1 MNFWNST
8 SSMFGSNNSTNL
20 YSLFSERASIKNGTY
35 KRLLNSYFDTV
46 GGSSDKTSSTRRSR
60 GSDII
65 DKLLKEKM
73 YPTVSKETKEANSNL
88 TSGLNSLQSSV
99 SALQKDSTYEDTENG
114 TTAADKVVSAVK
126 SYVTSYN
133 DVVTAS
139 KSSTLSN
146 KTAYVANMMS
156 TTSKFSKE
164 LSEIGVSLKQDG
176 TLQLDETKLKAAD
189 ISKVQKLFSSD
200 NIQSYGSTIASRVKF
215 AGGGSS
221 TSTNKTDN
229 KTDTDTDTKKPVSTG
244 AAGLK
249 TDGEALASSDLFAKI
264 KDKDGNETYNLASDA
279 LYQKVKDKDGNET
292 DEYDVKKI
300 FATAKS
306 FVSNYNKMFDNAE
319 SSSNSGVISN
329 LAYIRERTKNNSK
342 ALEEFGISVDK
353 KGRMKLDED
362 TFKKADM
369 SKVQDFFKDYGS
381 YVASNAS
388 RVDYY
393 MNTNANAAN
402 GYTSRASY
410 NIPSI
415 SGFSE
420 TI

>member
-1 MNFWNST
+1 MNFWNT
-8 SSMFGSNNSTNL
+8 TNSMFGSNNSTNL

-35 KRLLNSYFDTV
+35 KRLLKSYFSTV
-46 GGSSDKTSSTRRSR
+46 GGDSDGKSATRKSR

-114 TTAADKVVSAVK
+114 ATAVDKVVSAVK

-133 DVVTAS
+133 DTVTAS
-139 KSSTLSN
+139 KSSTLTN

-156 TTSKFSKE
+156 TTSKYSKE
-164 LSEIGVSLKQDG
+164 LAEIGVSLKQDG
-176 TLQLDETKLKAAD
+176 TLQLDETKLKSAD

-229 KTDTDTDTKKPVSTG
+229 KTDTSTDTKKPAATG

-249 TDGEALASSDLFAKI
+249 TDGEALASSDLYATS
-264 KDKDGNETYNLASDA
+264 KDKDGNVTYN
-279 LYQKVKDKDGNET
+279 VDK
-292 DEYDVKKI
+292 I
-300 FATAKS
+300 LSTAKS

-329 LAYIRERTKNNSK
+329 LSYIRERTKNNTK
-342 ALEEFGISVDK
+342 TLEEFGFSVDK

-388 RVDYY
+388 RVNYY
-393 MNTNANAAN
+393 MNTNASAAN
-402 GYTSRASY
+402 GYTSRAAY
-410 NIPSI
+410 NIPSVSDYNASI
-415 SGFSE
+415 
-420 TI
+420 

>member
-1 MNFWNST
+1 MNFWNT
-8 SSMFGSNNSTNL
+8 TNSMFGSNNSTNL

-35 KRLLNSYFDTV
+35 KRLLKSYFSTV
-46 GGSSDKTSSTRRSR
+46 GGDSDGKSATRKSR

-114 TTAADKVVSAVK
+114 ATAVDKVVSAVK

-133 DVVTAS
+133 DTVTAS
-139 KSSTLSN
+139 KSSTLTN

-156 TTSKFSKE
+156 TTSKYSKE
-164 LSEIGVSLKQDG
+164 LAEIGVSLKQDG
-176 TLQLDETKLKAAD
+176 TLQLDETKLKSAD

-221 TSTNKTDN
+221 ASTNKTDN
-229 KTDTDTDTKKPVSTG
+229 KTDTSTDTKKPAATG

-249 TDGEALASSDLFAKI
+249 TDGEALASSDLYATS
-264 KDKDGNETYNLASDA
+264 KDKDGNVTS
-279 LYQKVKDKDGNET
+279 
-292 DEYDVKKI
+292 
-300 FATAKS
+300 TAKS

-329 LAYIRERTKNNSK
+329 LSYIRERTKNNTK
-342 ALEEFGISVDK
+342 TLEEFGFSVDK

-369 SKVQDFFKDYGS
+369 SKVQNFFKDYGS

-388 RVDYY
+388 RVNYY
-393 MNTNANAAN
+393 MNTNASAAN
-402 GYTSRASY
+402 GYTSRAAY
-410 NIPSI
+410 NIPPVSDYNASI
-415 SGFSE
+415 
-420 TI
+420 

>member
-8 SSMFGSNNSTNL
+8 NSMFGSNNSTNL

-35 KRLLNSYFDTV
+35 KRMLTSYFDTV
-46 GGSSDKTSSTRRSR
+46 GSSSDGTSSTRRNR

-65 DKLLKEKM
+65 DRLLKEKM
-73 YPTVSKETKEANSNL
+73 HPTVSKETKEANSNL

-114 TTAADKVVSAVK
+114 STAADKVLSAVK

-156 TTSKFSKE
+156 ATSKYSKD
-164 LSEIGVSLKQDG
+164 LAEIGVSLKQDG
-176 TLQLDETKLKAAD
+176 TLQLDETKLKSTD

-221 TSTNKTDN
+221 SSTNKTDN
-229 KTDTDTDTKKPVSTG
+229 KTDTDTDTKKPAITG

-249 TDGEALASSDLFAKI
+249 TDGEALASSELYAKS
-264 KDKDGNETYNLASDA
+264 KDQDGNETYN
-279 LYQKVKDKDGNET
+279 VN
-292 DEYDVKKI
+292 KI
-300 FATAKS
+300 LSTAKS

-329 LAYIRERTKNNSK
+329 LAYIRERTKNNTK
-342 ALEEFGISVDK
+342 KLEEFGFSVDK
-353 KGRMKLDED
+353 NGRMKLDED

-381 YVASNAS
+381 YVANNAS
-388 RVDYY
+388 RVNYY
-393 MNTNANAAN
+393 MNTNANAAS
-402 GYTSRASY
+402 GYTSKASY
-410 NIPSI
+410 NIPPVSDYNA
-415 SGFSE
+415 FM
-420 TI
+420 

>member
-114 TTAADKVVSAVK
+114 ATAVDKVVSAVK

-133 DVVTAS
+133 DTVTAS
-139 KSSTLSN
+139 KSSTLTN

-156 TTSKFSKE
+156 TTSKYSKE
-164 LSEIGVSLKQDG
+164 LAEIGVSLKQDG
-176 TLQLDETKLKAAD
+176 TLQLDETKLKSTD

-221 TSTNKTDN
+221 TSTNKTD
-229 KTDTDTDTKKPVSTG
+229 TSTDTKKPASTG

-249 TDGEALASSDLFAKI
+249 TDGEALASSDLYATS
-264 KDKDGNETYNLASDA
+264 KDKDGNVTYN
-279 LYQKVKDKDGNET
+279 VDK
-292 DEYDVKKI
+292 I
-300 FATAKS
+300 LSTAKS

-329 LAYIRERTKNNSK
+329 LSYIRERTKNNTK
-342 ALEEFGISVDK
+342 TLEEFGFSVDK
-353 KGRMKLDED
+353 KGRMKLDKD

-388 RVDYY
+388 RVNYY
-393 MNTNANAAN
+393 MNTNANAAS

-410 NIPSI
+410 NIPPVSDYNASI
-415 SGFSE
+415 
-420 TI
+420 